1 MSIRSSI
8 TQNKLITLSDA
19 VRLYTHDGQQ
29 IATNGLPVGAEPV
42 SFAREL
48 LRQKRK
54 NLHVVSTCASSAL
67 NLLCGAGA
75 VSKMEGGFSG
85 LEVFGFS
92 NGIRRAVESGQAV
105 WEDYSNLAMPLRYLA
120 GALNIPFFP
129 SNVCIGS
136 DIQNRSVFGGNADG
150 KEKIPLVA
158 DPFSGKKVGALSP
171 LTPELAVIY
180 VPFADAVG
188 NAIIL
193 GSEWA
198 SVELSRAAKKLIII
212 ADNIVDGACIRQ
224 YPNLVRIPAELV
236 SAVVWHPF
244 AAWPNCSPG
253 LYDSDETHIRNLNA
267 ALKTEA
273 GTQEYIEKFIVP
285 AETPKALRELI
296 GEEKIS
302 GLTATPSAFLADPY
316 RKWILSEEEI
326 EKLLNARKTSTE
338 IK

>member
-19 VRLYTHDGQQ
+19 VRFYTHDGQQ

-42 SFAREL
+42 AFAREL

-129 SNVCIGS
+129 ANVCIGS
-136 DIQNRSVFGGNADG
+136 DIQNRSAFGGNADG
-150 KEKIPLVA
+150 NEKIPLVA

-171 LTPELAVIY
+171 LTPDLAVIY
-180 VPFADAVG
+180 VPFADAAG

-236 SAVVWHPF
+236 SAVVWYPF
-244 AAWPNCSPG
+244 AAWPNSSPG
-253 LYDSDETHIRNLNA
+253 LYDSDEIHIRELNA

-273 GTQEYIEKFIVP
+273 GTQEYIEKFVVP
-285 AETPKALRELI
+285 AGPPKALRELI

-302 GLTATPSAFLADPY
+302 ELTATPSAFLAAPY

>member
-1 MSIRSSI
+1 MSIRSAI
-8 TQNKLITLSDA
+8 TQNKLITLSEA
-19 VRLYTHDGQQ
+19 VREHTHDGQQ

-42 SFAREL
+42 AFAREL

-54 NLHVVSTCASSAL
+54 NLHVVSTCASSGL

-120 GALNIPFFP
+120 GALNLPFFP
-129 SNVCIGS
+129 ANVCIGS
-136 DIQNRSVFGGNADG
+136 DIRNRSAFGGNADG
-150 KEKIPLVA
+150 NEKIPLVS
-158 DPFSGKKVGALSP
+158 DPFTGKKVGALSP
-171 LTPELAVIY
+171 LKPDLAVIY
-180 VPFADAVG
+180 VPFADAAG

-198 SVELSRAAKKLIII
+198 SIELSRAAKKLIII
-212 ADNIVDGACIRQ
+212 ADNIVDEACIRQ
-224 YPNLVRIPAELV
+224 YPNLVKIPAELV
-236 SAVVWHPF
+236 TAVVWHPF
-244 AAWPNCSPG
+244 AAWPNSSPG
-253 LYDSDETHIRNLNA
+253 LYDSDEAHVRELNA

-273 GTQEYIEKFIVP
+273 GTREYIEKFVVP
-285 AETPKALRELI
+285 TETPQSLRKLI
-296 GEEKIS
+296 GEKKIA

-316 RKWILSEEEI
+316 RKWILPEEET
-326 EKLLNARKTSTE
+326 EKLLNARKTSIE